1 MILERDSEINELV
14 LLRDKEI
21 IKLSLKTT
29 RSHLLQWTENDI
41 SCCLDS
47 ANSTIWIKWRII
59 SLFCVYDQDVF
70 VFLIRKT
77 IFSVFLSE
85 LEIQPDVAYEKQY
98 AIVIKFTLVE
108 FSPVELSVS
117 SATRGPIT

>member
-1 MILERDSEINELV
+1 
-14 LLRDKEI
+14 
-21 IKLSLKTT
+21 
-29 RSHLLQWTENDI
+29 
-41 SCCLDS
+41 
-47 ANSTIWIKWRII
+47 
-59 SLFCVYDQDVF
+59 
-70 VFLIRKT
+70 
-77 IFSVFLSE
+77 